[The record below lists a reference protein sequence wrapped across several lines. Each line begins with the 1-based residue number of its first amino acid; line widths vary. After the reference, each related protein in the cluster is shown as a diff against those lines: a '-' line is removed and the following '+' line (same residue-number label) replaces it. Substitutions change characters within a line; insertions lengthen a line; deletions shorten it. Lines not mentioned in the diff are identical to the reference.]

1 MTNLHRLSL
10 AITAF
15 GIVLAT
21 SQFASA
27 HPGRGGCRRA
37 HAEKRYEARDKNH
50 DGFLTKDEVR
60 PERWDR
66 LKVADANNDG
76 KVSKAEIEQAWKA
89 GKLKRH
95 GNHEKK

>member
-21 SQFASA
+21 SQLASA
-27 HPGRGGCRRA
+27 HPGHGCRRA
-37 HAEKRYEARDKNH
+37 QAEKRFQAHDKNH

-60 PERWDR
+60 QEHWDR

-76 KVSKAEIEQAWKA
+76 KVSKAEIERARKD

-95 GNHEKK
+95 GKHEKK